1 MFADFSRFKFLI
13 SHPKLS
19 LNSSRVI
26 LVCFQKLK
34 KRQCLFIQMGLLF
47 CLEVVRLIVVFVR
60 RPLFSWKLE
69 SEKWLNLCGEEKRKQ
84 ILSSKRHCCEV
95 LQDPQNT
102 TFVIWVSCYQI
113 FLVSQCVRLT
123 NLVAHCC
130 MVLIKFFQRHQ
141 NQTSAEKLST
151 CDHHPWWR
159 VCGKSWEKRLCRLL
173 LQDIQGRKVMYQFR
187 VKRMLCLIFT
197 PQRCVRNFLSY
208 S

>member
-1 MFADFSRFKFLI
+1 MKVRIGKVIKFVWGRKTKTNFIIEEALLWG
-13 SHPKLS
+13 STGSTKYHFCNLGFLLS
-19 LNSSRVI
+19 N
-26 LVCFQKLK
+26 F
-34 KRQCLFIQMGLLF
+34 FLL
-47 CLEVVRLIVVFVR
+47 
-60 RPLFSWKLE
+60 
-69 SEKWLNLCGEEKRKQ
+69 
-84 ILSSKRHCCEV
+84 SK
-95 LQDPQNT
+95 
-102 TFVIWVSCYQI
+102 
-113 FLVSQCVRLT
+113 CVRLT

-159 VCGKSWEKRLCRLL
+159 VCGKSWEKWLCRLL